1 MLNNPLNMMQT
12 NMMQML
18 SQLRQNPVQFLRQRG
33 VNIPQNM
40 NDPNAIIQH
49 LMNSGQVSQQLIE
62 YVCDELKELE
72 KKTDK
77 GEMSMSDIEKIEKL
91 SSIKKN
97 LLKGEMLYD
106 EVMGDEQSGRY
117 PYMGGFYARD
127 SRGGSYRGGSYE
139 GSYTDDMDG
148 MSMRGSYARGR
159 RNARRDSMGR
169 YSGERGYSRAGEF
182 ADKIEELMDSAP
194 NEQIK
199 RDMERLV
206 SKIEQM

>member
-1 MLNNPLNMMQT
+1 M
-12 NMMQML
+12 
-18 SQLRQNPVQFLRQRG
+18 
-33 VNIPQNM
+33 
-40 NDPNAIIQH
+40 H
-49 LMNSGQVSQQLIE
+49 KLIE

-72 KKTDK
+72 KKADK

-97 LLKGEMLYD
+97 LLKGEMLFD

-117 PYMGGFYARD
+117 PYMGGFYAR
-127 SRGGSYRGGSYE
+127 GGSNRGGSYE
-139 GSYTDDMDG
+139 GSYEGSYADDMDG

-159 RNARRDSMGR
+159 RNARRDAMGR
-169 YSGERGYSRAGEF
+169 YSRERGYSRAGEF

-199 RDMERLV
+199 REMQKLAE
-206 SKIEQM
+206 KAEQM

>member
-127 SRGGSYRGGSYE
+127 GRGGSYE
-139 GSYTDDMDG
+139 GSYADDMDG

-159 RNARRDSMGR
+159 RNARRDAMGR

-199 RDMERLV
+199 REMQKLAE
-206 SKIEQM
+206 KAEQM